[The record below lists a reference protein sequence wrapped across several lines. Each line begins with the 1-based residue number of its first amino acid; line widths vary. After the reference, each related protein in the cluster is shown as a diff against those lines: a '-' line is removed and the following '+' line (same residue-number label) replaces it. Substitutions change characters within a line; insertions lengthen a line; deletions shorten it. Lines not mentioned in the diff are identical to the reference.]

1 VAVVADQGVGGAGVT
16 VADDVIIVRRRV
28 LDPCSRL
35 VGREVAVGRV
45 CVGEV
50 VCDVGQAAFD
60 APVERAVGCGEGV
73 VEVSQALGDGVD
85 GGSTDTN
92 SATCVTARP
101 RRPPE
106 RGELEVMNSQQ
117 PAAVLFDMDGTLVD
131 SEKVWE
137 IALHELAAWAGGTLS
152 PEARRAMVGSSMAN
166 SMRIFRE
173 DLGQP
178 DRPEEPDVKW
188 LTSRVFNLFR
198 EGLVWQPGAA
208 ELLRAV
214 KIAGLPTALV
224 TSTGRLLVEAALDT
238 LGRENFDVVVCGD
251 EVTMPK
257 PDPEPYR
264 TAATLLGVP
273 IELCVAIEDSPTGVA
288 SALASGAVVLAV
300 PAELELPPTD
310 GVHLRRSLVG
320 VDPAYLASLLIS
332 HELLR
337 PGH

>member
-1 VAVVADQGVGGAGVT
+1 
-16 VADDVIIVRRRV
+16 
-28 LDPCSRL
+28 
-35 VGREVAVGRV
+35 
-45 CVGEV
+45 
-50 VCDVGQAAFD
+50 
-60 APVERAVGCGEGV
+60 
-73 VEVSQALGDGVD
+73 
-85 GGSTDTN
+85 
-92 SATCVTARP
+92 
-101 RRPPE
+101 
-106 RGELEVMNSQQ
+106 MNSQQ

-152 PEARRAMVGSSMAN
+152 PEARAAMVGGSMSS

-198 EGLVWQPGAA
+198 EGLVWRPGAA

-214 KIAGLPTALV
+214 KLAGLPTALV
-224 TSTGRLLVEAALDT
+224 TSTGRILVEAALDT

-264 TAATLLGVP
+264 TAAALLGVP
-273 IELCVAIEDSPTGVA
+273 IEQCVAIEDSPTGVA

-300 PAELELPPTD
+300 PAELELPATD

-320 VDPAYLASLLIS
+320 VDPAYLTQLLITQR
-332 HELLR
+332 LLQ
-337 PGH
+337 PEH

>member
-1 VAVVADQGVGGAGVT
+1 
-16 VADDVIIVRRRV
+16 
-28 LDPCSRL
+28 
-35 VGREVAVGRV
+35 
-45 CVGEV
+45 
-50 VCDVGQAAFD
+50 
-60 APVERAVGCGEGV
+60 
-73 VEVSQALGDGVD
+73 
-85 GGSTDTN
+85 
-92 SATCVTARP
+92 
-101 RRPPE
+101 
-106 RGELEVMNSQQ
+106 MNAQQ

-137 IALHELAAWAGGTLS
+137 IALQELAAWAGGKLS
-152 PEARRAMVGSSMAN
+152 PAARAAMVGTSMAA

-173 DLGQP
+173 DLGQL

-198 EGLVWQPGAA
+198 EGLVWRPGAA

-214 KIAGLPTALV
+214 KAAGMPTALV

-264 TAATLLGVP
+264 AAATLLGVR
-273 IELCVAIEDSPTGVA
+273 IEDCIAIEDSPTGVA
-288 SALASGAVVLAV
+288 SAVASGAVVLAV

-320 VDPAYLASLLIS
+320 VDPGYLANLLVTRR
-332 HELLR
+332 LL
-337 PGH
+337 PSQG